1 MVKDCDHG
9 NFESPQNKS
18 QGHPLE
24 IKKNMWGPRLS
35 SVNENMF
42 Y

>member
-1 MVKDCDHG
+1 
-9 NFESPQNKS
+9 
-18 QGHPLE
+18 LE

-42 Y
+42 YWTTNIL